1 MKHYKNYIIWILTLL
16 TFNKFIRLFNWK
28 KSNTIKKLTEFSNK
42 KSMSNNYLDD
52 NELLGTVEKGSY
64 VKN

>member
-52 NELLGTVEKGSY
+52 NELLGTVEKDSY

>member
-1 MKHYKNYIIWILTLL
+1 MK
-16 TFNKFIRLFNWK
+16 K
-28 KSNTIKKLTEFSNK
+28 KSNTIKKLTEFSHK

-52 NELLGTVEKGSY
+52 NELLGTVEKNSY